1 MKLRKSLAILLA
13 ALMLVSVLPTAV
25 FADDDDD
32 FFLIING
39 WLKIDNTVDAPDDF
53 EKTEYTYE
61 FYRESD
67 GELLY
72 SVTLGA
78 NETRAFPIIGNEDV
92 LVVAS
97 DMEVEGYDLVTTCS
111 EEDGVVTVTV
121 PDTVTIDFTHEY
133 TPTLNTADHY
143 AYIIGYTDR
152 TVRPNSELTRAE
164 LATILYRLLSTESRD
179 IFYTDRNN
187 YSDVDADAWYN
198 VEVSTMTAA
207 GVFNGYPDGSFK
219 PDAPITRAELVSVMV
234 TFFTEIEPVDP
245 EFIDTVGH
253 WADEIIEAAYA
264 EGLIEGYD
272 DGSFKPDQSVTRAE
286 AIKVINVVLGRDLV
300 AGELCDDMI
309 VWKDNMDTDA
319 WYYYAIQEAT
329 NSHTY
334 LITDHESW
342 TGIIDIPVEDEV
354 DVENEAYETAVE
366 DEASVEDTAD
376 NTAAEDDAET
386 EADA

>member
-1 MKLRKSLAILLA
+1 MKLRKSFAIILA
-13 ALMLVSVLPTAV
+13 ALMLMSALPIAVS
-25 FADDDDD
+25 ADDDDD

-39 WLKIDNTVDAPDDF
+39 WLKIDNSVDAPDDF

-78 NETRAFPIIGNEDV
+78 NEVRAFPIIGNEDV

-97 DMEVEGYDLVTTCS
+97 DMEVEGYDLVTECS
-111 EEDGVVTVTV
+111 DEDGIVTVTV
-121 PDTVTIDFTHEY
+121 PDTVEIDFTHEY

-143 AYIIGYTDR
+143 AYIIGYTDG

-164 LATILYRLLSTESRD
+164 LATMLYRLLSSESRD
-179 IFYTDRNN
+179 IFYTERNN
-187 YSDVDADAWYN
+187 YSDVDVDAWYN

-207 GVFNGYPDGSFK
+207 GVFNGYPDDSFK
-219 PDAPITRAELVSVMV
+219 PDDPITRAELVSAMV

-253 WADEIIEAAYA
+253 WADEIIEEAYA
-264 EGLIEGYD
+264 EGLIDGYD

-286 AIKVINVVLGRDLV
+286 AIKVINILLDRNLV

-309 VWKDNMDTDA
+309 VWVDNMDADA

-354 DVENEAYETAVE
+354 DVEDEADETAVE

-376 NTAAEDDAET
+376 DTAAEDDAET

>member
-1 MKLRKSLAILLA
+1 MKLRKSFAIILA
-13 ALMLVSVLPTAV
+13 ALMLMSALPIAVS
-25 FADDDDD
+25 ADDDDD

-39 WLKIDNTVDAPDDF
+39 WLKIDNSVDAPDDF

-78 NETRAFPIIGNEDV
+78 NEVRAFPIIGNEDV

-97 DMEVEGYDLVTTCS
+97 DMEVEGYDLVTECS
-111 EEDGVVTVTV
+111 DEDGIVTVTV
-121 PDTVTIDFTHEY
+121 PDTVEIDFTHEY

-143 AYIIGYTDR
+143 AYIIGYTDG

-164 LATILYRLLSTESRD
+164 LATMLYRLLSSESRD
-179 IFYTDRNN
+179 IFYTERNN
-187 YSDVDADAWYN
+187 YSDVDVDAWYN

-207 GVFNGYPDGSFK
+207 GVFNGYPDDSFK
-219 PDAPITRAELVSVMV
+219 PDDPITRAELVSAMV

-253 WADEIIEAAYA
+253 WADEIIEEAYA
-264 EGLIEGYD
+264 EGLIDGYD

-319 WYYYAIQEAT
+319 WYYYAVQEAT

-342 TGIIDIPVEDEV
+342 TGIIDIPVEDE
-354 DVENEAYETAVE
+354 AT
-366 DEASVEDTAD
+366 VEDTAD
-376 NTAAEDDAET
+376 DTAAEDDAET

>member
-1 MKLRKSLAILLA
+1 MKLRKSFAIILA

-39 WLKIDNTVDAPDDF
+39 WLKIDNTVDAPDEF

-97 DMEVEGYDLVTTCS
+97 DMEVEGYDLVTECS
-111 EEDGVVTVTV
+111 DEDRVVTVTV

-164 LATILYRLLSTESRD
+164 LATILYRLLSTESRE

-354 DVENEAYETAVE
+354 DVE
-366 DEASVEDTAD
+366 DTAD
-376 NTAAEDDAET
+376 DAAAEDDAET

>member
-1 MKLRKSLAILLA
+1 MKLRKSFAIILA
-13 ALMLVSVLPTAV
+13 ALMLMSALPIAVS
-25 FADDDDD
+25 ADDDDD

-78 NETRAFPIIGNEDV
+78 NEVRAFPIIGNEDV

-97 DMEVEGYDLVTTCS
+97 DMEVEGYDLVTECS
-111 EEDGVVTVTV
+111 DEDGIVTVTV
-121 PDTVTIDFTHEY
+121 PDTVEIDFTHEY

-143 AYIIGYTDR
+143 AYIIGYTDG

-164 LATILYRLLSTESRD
+164 LATMLYRLLSSESRD
-179 IFYTDRNN
+179 IFYTERNN
-187 YSDVDADAWYN
+187 YSDVDVDAWYN

-234 TFFTEIEPVDP
+234 TFFTELEPVDP

>member
-1 MKLRKSLAILLA
+1 MKLRKSFAIILA

-25 FADDDDD
+25 FADDDD

-39 WLKIDNTVDAPDDF
+39 WLKIDNTVDAPDEF

-97 DMEVEGYDLVTTCS
+97 DMEVEGYDLVTECS
-111 EEDGVVTVTV
+111 DEDRVVTVTV

-152 TVRPNSELTRAE
+152 TVRPNSALTRAE
-164 LATILYRLLSTESRD
+164 LATILYRLLSTESRE
-179 IFYTDRNN
+179 IFDTESNN

-207 GVFNGYPDGSFK
+207 GVLNGYPDGSFK

>member
-1 MKLRKSLAILLA
+1 MKLRKSFAIILA
-13 ALMLVSVLPTAV
+13 ALMLMSALPIAVS
-25 FADDDDD
+25 ADDDD
-32 FFLIING
+32 FILIING
-39 WLKIDNTVDAPDDF
+39 WLKIDNSVDAPDDF

-67 GELLY
+67 GKLLY

-78 NETRAFPIIGNEDV
+78 NEVRAFPIIGNEDV

-97 DMEVEGYDLVTTCS
+97 DMEVEGYDLVTECS
-111 EEDGVVTVTV
+111 DEDRVVTVTV
-121 PDTVTIDFTHEY
+121 PDTVEIDFTHEY

-143 AYIIGYTDR
+143 AYIIGYTDG

-164 LATILYRLLSTESRD
+164 LATMLYRLLSTESRE
-179 IFYTDRNN
+179 IFYTESNN

-198 VEVSTMTAA
+198 TEVSTMTAA

-309 VWKDNMDTDA
+309 VWKDNMDTDV

-354 DVENEAYETAVE
+354 DI
-366 DEASVEDTAD
+366 EDTAD
-376 NTAAEDDAET
+376 DTAAEDDAET

>member
-1 MKLRKSLAILLA
+1 MKLRKSFAIILA

-25 FADDDDD
+25 FADDDD

-39 WLKIDNTVDAPDDF
+39 WLKIDNTVDAPDEF

-97 DMEVEGYDLVTTCS
+97 DMEVEGYDLVTECS
-111 EEDGVVTVTV
+111 DEDRVVTVTV

-152 TVRPNSELTRAE
+152 TVRPNSALTRAE
-164 LATILYRLLSTESRD
+164 LATILYRLLSTESRE
-179 IFYTDRNN
+179 IFYTESNN

-207 GVFNGYPDGSFK
+207 GVLNGYPDGSFK

>member
-1 MKLRKSLAILLA
+1 MKLRKSFAIILA
-13 ALMLVSVLPTAV
+13 ALMLMSALPIAVS
-25 FADDDDD
+25 ADDDDD

-39 WLKIDNTVDAPDDF
+39 WLKIDNSVDAPDDF

-78 NETRAFPIIGNEDV
+78 NEVRAFPIIGNEDV

-97 DMEVEGYDLVTTCS
+97 DMEVEGYDLVTECS
-111 EEDGVVTVTV
+111 DEDGIVTVTV
-121 PDTVTIDFTHEY
+121 PDTVEIDFTHEY

-143 AYIIGYTDR
+143 AYIIGYTDG

-164 LATILYRLLSTESRD
+164 LATMLYRLLSSESRD
-179 IFYTDRNN
+179 IFYTERNN
-187 YSDVDADAWYN
+187 YSDVDVDAWYN

-234 TFFTEIEPVDP
+234 TFFTELEPVDP

>member
-1 MKLRKSLAILLA
+1 MKLRKTLSILLC
-13 ALMLVSVLPTAV
+13 ALMMLSVLPTAV

-39 WLKIDNTVDAPDDF
+39 WLKIDNSVDAPDDF

-67 GELLY
+67 GKLLY
-72 SVTLGA
+72 SVTLSA

-97 DMEVEGYDLVTTCS
+97 DMEVEGYDLVTECS
-111 EEDGVVTVTV
+111 DEDRVVTVTV
-121 PDTVTIDFTHEY
+121 PDTVEIDFTHEY

-143 AYIIGYTDR
+143 AYIIGYTDG

-164 LATILYRLLSTESRD
+164 LAAILYRLLSTESRD
-179 IFYTDRNN
+179 IFHTDRNN

-198 VEVSTMTAA
+198 TEVSTMTAA

-219 PDAPITRAELVSVMV
+219 PDAPITRAELVSAMV

-253 WADEIIEAAYA
+253 WADEIIDEAYA
-264 EGLIEGYD
+264 QGLIEGYGD
-272 DGSFKPDQSVTRAE
+272 DSFRPDQSVTRAE
-286 AIKVINVVLGRDLV
+286 AIKVINIVLGRDLV

-309 VWKDNMDTDA
+309 VWVDNMDTDA

-342 TGIIDIPVEDEV
+342 TGIIDIPVEDE
-354 DVENEAYETAVE
+354 AT
-366 DEASVEDTAD
+366 VEDTAD
-376 NTAAEDDAET
+376 DTAAEDDAET